1 MDNCKKIVSD
11 GNGLLSTS
19 PVEVLKSSV
28 AKSHSNGLST
38 VLVAHFDGKVQYL
51 TTFINF
57 YAFSAALVFFWRT
70 DIYKPGQYIYIVRD
84 LWVIYTFS
92 GP

>member
-19 PVEVLKSSV
+19 PVDVLKSSV

-70 DIYKPGQYIYIVRD
+70 DIYTNRGNIFILYE
-84 LWVIYTFS
+84 TC
-92 GP
+92 G